1 MMRSVRPARRALAP
15 ALGLAVW
22 LAVAMTAAAAGT
34 GLREG
39 VAAFERGDHGDAAGL
54 LAPLAEAGDARAQ
67 YLLGRMCFYGQG
79 LAQDAAR
86 AAAWYRRSAEQGYA
100 PAELAFAL
108 ALDGGWGVARA
119 PREAVAWYRRA
130 AIQGVSEAMWRL
142 AYHYRRGL
150 GVARDL
156 AEAWAWFDRLAA
168 QGEERALAERDWLA
182 LVGLD
187 EAALARAK
195 ARSDALGLA
204 IESAALGRW
213 IEADPAAGQPEP
225 LPP

>member
-1 MMRSVRPARRALAP
+1 MMRSVGPAAG
-15 ALGLAVW
+15 ALGAGLALW
-22 LAVAMTAAAAGT
+22 FGMATAAAEPGA

-39 VAAFERGDHGDAAGL
+39 MAAYERGDHDDAAGL

-67 YLLGRMCFYGQG
+67 YLLGRMCFYGHG
-79 LAQDAAR
+79 LPQDAGR
-86 AAAWYRRSAEQGYA
+86 AATWYRRSAEQGYA

-119 PREAVAWYRRA
+119 PAEAVAWYRRA
-130 AIQGVSEAMWRL
+130 AIQGVPGAMWRL

-168 QGEERALAERDWLA
+168 QGEEGALAEREWLA

-187 EAALARAK
+187 ETALARAR
-195 ARSDALGLA
+195 ARSDALELA
-204 IESAALGRW
+204 MESAALGLW
-213 IEADPAAGQPEP
+213 IEAGPAVPEADP
-225 LPP
+225 PPP

>member
-1 MMRSVRPARRALAP
+1 MMRSVRPARRALA
-15 ALGLAVW
+15 LW
-22 LAVAMTAAAAGT
+22 LALWLGMATAVNEAEA

-39 VAAFERGDHGDAAGL
+39 VAAYERGDHGDAANL

-79 LAQDAAR
+79 LPQDAAR

-108 ALDGGWGVARA
+108 ALDGGGGVVRA

-130 AIQGVSEAMWRL
+130 AIQGVAGAMWRL

-150 GVARDL
+150 GVAQDL

-168 QGEERALAERDWLA
+168 QGEESALAERDWLA
-182 LVGLD
+182 LIGLD

-195 ARSDALGLA
+195 ARSDALELA
-204 IESAALGRW
+204 MQSAALGTW
-213 IEADPAAGQPEP
+213 IETAPATPKPVQA
-225 LPP
+225 PP